1 MFQPNPEAP
10 ALVNELAAHVAPF
23 GDCPV
28 HPIAWHVGEGVVSVV
43 FEDGRKLSFESVEA
57 REEPTAEIN
66 LADGVNDAEA
76 ATAGRALSQRRKK
89 GKV

>member
-1 MFQPNPEAP
+1 MFQSNPEAP
-10 ALVNELAAHVAPF
+10 ALVNQLAQHVEPL
-23 GDCPV
+23 GVCPV
-28 HPIAWHVGEGVVSVV
+28 HPIAWYVGEGAVTVV

-57 REEPTAEIN
+57 HEEPTAEIN
-66 LADGVNDAEA
+66 LADGVDDAEA

>member
-10 ALVNELAAHVAPF
+10 ALVNELAAHVEPF
-23 GDCPV
+23 GDCLV
-28 HPIAWHVGEGVVSVV
+28 RPISWHVGEGVVSVV
-43 FEDGRKLSFESVEA
+43 FEDGRKLAFESVEA
-57 REEPTAEIN
+57 HEEPTAEIN

-76 ATAGRALSQRRKK
+76 ATAGRALSARRKK